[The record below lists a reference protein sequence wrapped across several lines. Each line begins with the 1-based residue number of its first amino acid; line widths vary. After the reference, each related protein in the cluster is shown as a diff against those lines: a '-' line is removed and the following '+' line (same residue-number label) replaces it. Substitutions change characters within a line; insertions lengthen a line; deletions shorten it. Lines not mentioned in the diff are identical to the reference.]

1 MATQPVVGAKAMLQ
15 FFIWIYGATAAI
27 LLAEV
32 VAGRHKGAYTRSD
45 IPLLIIS
52 FFSGRAVIGPL
63 MVGLIA
69 ILYGLAMPQWK
80 GALAATPFWI
90 GFPAVLLFEEFV
102 FYWVHRLA
110 HENRN
115 GKEQLLWK
123 LHRTHHSGRHMNVI
137 LQARVNLF
145 WYVVIP
151 SGWTLGLCLYLGL
164 GPAAAA
170 AQIMLVAWNT
180 VTHSNFRWDDA
191 VRRHPTFGPIFRA
204 VEHVF
209 VSPGIHHTH
218 HGYGKDGAGYRN
230 FGTVISLW
238 DWLFGTLHIPHG
250 RPWRYGNPGPTAHW
264 TEELLYPLVG
274 FGRTR
279 QPIGRED

>member
-1 MATQPVVGAKAMLQ
+1 MLQ

-32 VAGRHKGAYTRSD
+32 IMGRHKGAYTRSD
-45 IPLLIIS
+45 IPLLIVS
-52 FFSGRAVIGPL
+52 FVSGRAVIGPF
-63 MVGLIA
+63 MVGVIA
-69 ILYGLAMPQWK
+69 VIYGLAFPQWK
-80 GALAATPFWI
+80 GALASTPFWI
-90 GFPAVLLFEEFV
+90 AFPALLLFEEFV
-102 FYWVHRLA
+102 FYWVHRWA
-110 HENRN
+110 HQNRN
-115 GKEQLLWK
+115 SKEQLLWK
-123 LHRTHHSGRHMNVI
+123 LHRTHHSGRHMNVV

-151 SGWTLGLCLYLGL
+151 SGWTLGLGLFLGM
-164 GPAAAA
+164 GAAAA
-170 AQIMLVAWNT
+170 AASVTLVAWNT

-191 VRRHPTFGPIFRA
+191 VRKHPRFGPVFRA
-204 VEHVF
+204 FEHVF

-230 FGTVISLW
+230 FGTVLSVW
-238 DWLFGTLHIPHG
+238 DWLFGTLHIPQG

-274 FGRTR
+274 FGNN
-279 QPIGRED
+279 QPRAATSETAG